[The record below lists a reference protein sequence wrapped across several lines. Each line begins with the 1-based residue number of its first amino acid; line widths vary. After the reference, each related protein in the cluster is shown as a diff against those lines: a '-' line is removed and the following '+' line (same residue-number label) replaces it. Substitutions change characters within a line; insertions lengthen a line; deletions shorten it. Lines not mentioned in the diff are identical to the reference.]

1 MRLSDA
7 QRVALYEL
15 ATVSL
20 KAADAL
26 ACPAETALTPVGRL
40 DTMRVRFAAV
50 RRAVGSIRPALMRF
64 YEALDQAQQQRFAQM

>member
-26 ACPAETALTPVGRL
+26 ACPAATALTPVGRL
-40 DTMRVRFAAV
+40 DTQRARLAAV
-50 RRAVGSIRPALMRF
+50 RRAVSSIQPALMRF
-64 YEALDQAQQQRFAQM
+64 YEALDRAQQQRFAQM